1 MEAADGRPEDWISRL
16 DSIRLLEV
24 SGWRLDQLIK
34 GGQLQTAKNAEGK
47 SGLSR
52 SSVESYRAI
61 FGQGGPQIRNPFS
74 LRSIKRGGKKVVEG
88 LVDGIFDNL

>member
-1 MEAADGRPEDWISRL
+1 MEAADGSPEDWISRV

-24 SGWRLDQLIK
+24 SGWRLDQLIR
-34 GGQLQTAKNAEGK
+34 GGQLQPAQNAEGK

-52 SSVESYRAI
+52 SSVESYRAT
-61 FGQGGPQIRNPFS
+61 FGPGGPQVRNPFS
-74 LRSIKRGGKKVVEG
+74 LRSVKRTGKKVIEG